1 MNASVI
7 GPDAANRKRFW
18 LWLVAALLAIAFLLL
33 ILRWTSPT
41 TTSGLAALLFP
52 ISPRRTAGNKMEK
65 QR

>member
-33 ILRWTSPT
+33 ILGWTAPP
-41 TTSGLAALLFP
+41 TTSGLAALLLP
-52 ISPRRTAGNKMEK
+52 ISLRRSAGNKMEK
-65 QR
+65 